1 MWIAPRLATSDVS
14 IAARNIW
21 SLIHVVFRSNPLQS
35 TTELLSKLRP
45 WTTRVKPG
53 LPAGTCRGDTAVMT
67 GASAARLG
75 SATASNR
82 ITRDRRNREDF
93 ILHLMRVSQETEH
106 SGSRPGAKTR
116 VEPPGRLL
124 LGFCPN

>member
-1 MWIAPRLATSDVS
+1 VS
-14 IAARNIW
+14 FA
-21 SLIHVVFRSNPLQS
+21 LVFHKHVHTPISHTP
-35 TTELLSKLRP
+35 LLSSLFLLFFNRHDDHRHLHSFP
-45 WTTRVKPG
+45 TRRSSD
-53 LPAGTCRGDTAVMT
+53 L
-67 GASAARLG
+67 
-75 SATASNR
+75 ATASNR

>member
-1 MWIAPRLATSDVS
+1 SQTPVA
-14 IAARNIW
+14 
-21 SLIHVVFRSNPLQS
+21 FRPDALHS
-35 TTELLSKLRP
+35 TTEPLSKLRP
-45 WTTRVKPG
+45 WTTSVKPG
-53 LPAGTCRGDTAVMT
+53 LHAGPGRGDTAVMT

-82 ITRDRRNREDF
+82 ITRARRNREDF